1 MRVIGAAEL
10 RNLVS
15 MAQAVE
21 LMKQVFAQY
30 SKGETISPIRTP
42 IELPDGSGV
51 SLFMP
56 AFVDASQGGSASLG
70 AKIVSVFGGN
80 PERGLPTINAVVL
93 ALDPETGVPIGLIEG
108 ASVTAL
114 RTGAVSGAATDLM
127 ARANSKTLTV
137 VGAGAQGVTQAAA
150 VCIVRD
156 IVEIR
161 VVDPNQDAR
170 DSFAKR
176 MNDWLVGAPPVNLDI
191 SDPEQAIRTSDII
204 CTATTSRTPVF
215 EDSWIREGT
224 HINAVGAFTPEMQE
238 IPDGTVA
245 RAKIVVDAVEAILHE
260 AGDIIQTIS
269 RGVIS
274 RDQIQVELGHLVS
287 GTAIGR
293 DSDSQVTLFKSVGN
307 AIQDM
312 VVARAALE
320 AAESRGIGQTVSLV

>member
-1 MRVIGAAEL
+1 VRVIGAAEL
-10 RNLVS
+10 RSLVS
-15 MAQAVE
+15 MTQAVE

-30 SKGETISPIRTP
+30 SSGETISPIRTP
-42 IELPDGSGV
+42 VELPDGSGV

-56 AFVDASQGGSASLG
+56 AFVDAGSSGSASLG

-127 ARANSKTLTV
+127 AKASANTLTII
-137 VGAGAQGVTQAAA
+137 GAGVQGVTQAAA
-150 VCIVRD
+150 VSSVRD
-156 IVEIR
+156 IAEIR
-161 VVDPNQDAR
+161 VIDPNQEAR
-170 DSFAKR
+170 ESFANR
-176 MNDWLVGAPPVNLDI
+176 LAGWIASAPPVNLDI
-191 SDPEQAIRTSDII
+191 TDPVQAIRTADII
-204 CTATTSRTPVF
+204 CTATTSSTPVF
-215 EDSWIREGT
+215 EDSWVREGT

-245 RAKIVVDAVEAILHE
+245 RARIVVDAVEAILHE
-260 AGDIIQTIS
+260 AGDIIQTIE

-274 RDQIQVELGHLVS
+274 KSQIQIELGHLVS
-287 GTAIGR
+287 GAATGR
-293 DSDSQVTLFKSVGN
+293 ESDSQVTLFKSVGN

-312 VVARAALE
+312 VVVRAALE